1 MIDILIQYWQTFLV
15 GQFPQGP
22 LGGVT
27 MTIVIAVV
35 CIAASLP
42 IALLIAICRTCP
54 IAVLRWLAFGI
65 VQFVRGMPLLM
76 LIFWAYFLLPA
87 ITHVT
92 VSGVVTLICAL
103 IVYQA
108 SYLSEVMRSGIEG
121 IPHGQ
126 TEAARALGL
135 GYIATLRLVVV
146 PQALYNVLPSMLS
159 EFISTIKETSLG
171 YVIGVQELTFAA
183 NQVNNQLLTRPLQ
196 TYALLAII
204 YFVVCFTLTRIVR
217 YIEVRLDRRRTTR
230 VVPQPVAVITA
241 IAGE

>member
-1 MIDILIQYWQTFLV
+1 MIGILTQYWQTFLV
-15 GQFPQGP
+15 GQYPQGP

-27 MTIVIAVV
+27 MTIMIAVS
-35 CIAASLP
+35 CLAASLP
-42 IALLIAICRTCP
+42 IALLIAICRTSP
-54 IAVLRWLAFGI
+54 FGILRWPAFAV

-87 ITHVT
+87 LTHVT

-108 SYLSEVMRSGIEG
+108 AYLSEVIRSGIEA
-121 IPHGQ
+121 IPRGQ
-126 TEAARALGL
+126 FEAARALGL
-135 GYIATLRLVVV
+135 GYVTSLRRVIV

-183 NQVNNQLLTRPLQ
+183 NQVNSQLLTQPLQ
-196 TYALLAII
+196 VYLLLAAT
-204 YFVVCFTLTRIVR
+204 YFVICFALTRTVR
-217 YIEVRLDRRRTTR
+217 YLETRLNRRRTAR
-230 VVPQPVAVITA
+230 VVAMHAPVLST